1 MKKNT
6 NKIVFVIN
14 NFRVFATVNNLWSK
28 YLSFKIWLFKSLI
41 ESNLSF
47 FVFFLTLFIFFKILN
62 LKDEVERS
70 LCFVFPKDIFVEREI
85 DLIDFLGI
93 ELIGAN
99 TFEDKISSI
108 ISFASFFLGPASPWP
123 SLASS
128 SV

>member
-1 MKKNT
+1 M
-6 NKIVFVIN
+6 FVIN
-14 NFRVFATVNNLWSK
+14 NFRDFATVDNLWSK

-47 FVFFLTLFIFFKILN
+47 FVSFFTLFIFFKILN
-62 LKDEVERS
+62 LIDEVDRS
-70 LCFVFPKDIFVEREI
+70 LCFVFPIDIFVVREF

-108 ISFASFFLGPASPWP
+108 IDYLADFLQF
-123 SLASS
+123 
-128 SV
+128 